1 MEIKQIDSLSLQKL
15 TNAYHV
21 SFLSAVKAT
30 IDQTGIERRTGA
42 LF

>member
-21 SFLSAVKAT
+21 SFLSVVKAT